1 MTCNYDAW
9 LSSFSTNT
17 VVVANIRTATY
28 IAPKAGNK
36 PIVLFVHGINGDH
49 HGMVPVAYLLRDTC
63 RVVFV
68 DMPGHGAS
76 ELPLGDNAL
85 ARMQAWAQALSK
97 ALHEIGIEIT
107 AAVGHSF
114 GAYIVQETGV
124 STIALLNPPFAATSL
139 SYRSTV
145 VLGHAPPFVARVYQ
159 SKTAMIGRGHWLM
172 HKRTKATDEIIAWS
186 SRLTRVTKEQFKFQ
200 ARLSDQVA
208 PLELVDIERLK
219 ALPHLHIVM
228 SEYDRIVDNSFAPLD
243 KLPNATIVTLPTDHV
258 SVFEM
263 PDKVAGEVKKLLS
276 V

>member
-1 MTCNYDAW
+1 MTRNYDEW
-9 LSSFSTNT
+9 LSSFSADT
-17 VVVANIRTATY
+17 VAVATLRTAVY
-28 IAPKAGNK
+28 IAPKAGKK
-36 PIVLFVHGINGDH
+36 PVVLFVHGINGDY
-49 HGMVPVAYLLRDTC
+49 HGIVPVAYLLRDTC

-85 ARMQAWAQALSK
+85 ARMQAWARALPK

-107 AAVGHSF
+107 AVVGHSF

-124 STIALLNPPFAATSL
+124 STMALLNPPFAATPL
-139 SYRSTV
+139 SHRSMV
-145 VLGHAPPFVARVYQ
+145 VLGHAPLFVAKVYQ

-186 SRLTRVTKEQFKFQ
+186 SRLTHVTKEQFKFQ
-200 ARLSDQVA
+200 ARLSDQIA
-208 PLELVDIERLK
+208 PLKLVDIEKLR
-219 ALPHLHIVM
+219 ALPHLLIVM
-228 SEYDRIVDNSFAPLD
+228 SEYDRIVDNSSAPLD

-263 PDKVAGEVKKLLS
+263 PDKVAGEVKRLLN